1 MDESRT
7 LSWLSR
13 CSEERSQV
21 EACGI
26 PELKCACGWPA
37 APRTSSTIR
46 NPARRWLQC
55 GGEVNLWPREILSCI
70 SSISFPILF
79 PSFSCK
85 VYDAIY
91 GYGRSPQEYVEDMMA
106 YYHAGEYNSLRETRN
121 QLRWQL
127 VDAQGHNIELS
138 SILEAK
144 EEQLQL
150 CRDELNQSK
159 RELAE
164 MKDKIESEKDML
176 QWVMHM
182 LMLMC
187 VLCVPVV
194 VGKNY
199 LR

>member
-21 EACGI
+21 EACDI

-70 SSISFPILF
+70 SSISFPIPF

-85 VYDAIY
+85 
-91 GYGRSPQEYVEDMMA
+91 EYVEDMMA
-106 YYHAGEYNSLRETRN
+106 YYHAGEYNSLRETCN

-150 CRDELNQSK
+150 C
-159 RELAE
+159 
-164 MKDKIESEKDML
+164 
-176 QWVMHM
+176 
-182 LMLMC
+182 
-187 VLCVPVV
+187 
-194 VGKNY
+194 
-199 LR
+199 